1 MKVYVNLKKIGKN
14 KNSIEKVEFVFN
26 EDINTVSDLITATVK
41 ICVKEYNEKKEK
53 SELLD
58 NISKSEIE
66 DMASSGKISFGVNYG
81 EKDADLVAAIQ
92 NALQCFNDGIFRIFA
107 NNISLKKLDSKIVLK
122 ENDELTFVRLTMLS
136 GRMW

>member
-1 MKVYVNLKKIGKN
+1 MRVYVNLKKIGKN
-14 KNSIEKVEFVFN
+14 KNSVEKVAFVFN

-92 NALQCFNDGIFRIFA
+92 NALQCFEDGIFRIFA
-107 NNISLKKLDSKIVLK
+107 NNISLEKLDSKIVLK

>member
-1 MKVYVNLKKIGKN
+1 MRVYVNLKKIGKN
-14 KNSIEKVEFVFN
+14 KNSVEKVAFVFN

-92 NALQCFNDGIFRIFA
+92 NALQCFDDGIFRILA
-107 NNISLKKLDSKIVLK
+107 NNISLEKLDSKIALK

>member
-1 MKVYVNLKKIGKN
+1 
-14 KNSIEKVEFVFN
+14 
-26 EDINTVSDLITATVK
+26 
-41 ICVKEYNEKKEK
+41 
-53 SELLD
+53 
-58 NISKSEIE
+58 
-66 DMASSGKISFGVNYG
+66 MASSGKISFGVNYG

-92 NALQCFNDGIFRIFA
+92 NALQCFDDGIFRIFA

>member
-1 MKVYVNLKKIGKN
+1 MRVYVNLKKIGKN
-14 KNSIEKVEFVFN
+14 KNSVEKVAFVFN

-92 NALQCFNDGIFRIFA
+92 NALQCFDDGIFRIFA
-107 NNISLKKLDSKIVLK
+107 NNISLEKLDSKIALK